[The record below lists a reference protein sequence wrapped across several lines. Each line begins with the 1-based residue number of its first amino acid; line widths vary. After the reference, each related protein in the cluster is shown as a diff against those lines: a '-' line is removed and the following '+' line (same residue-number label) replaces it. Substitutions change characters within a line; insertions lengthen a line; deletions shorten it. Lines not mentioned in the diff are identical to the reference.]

1 VDAKSRGDTKSAVV
15 PVNSQRYFRFG
26 FDMAKQKKIW
36 VPAYDYDADG
46 NIVVFGDAIVD
57 AANASRFV
65 GTADDF
71 EFIGTEDE
79 VEVES

>member
-1 VDAKSRGDTKSAVV
+1 MGHLRSPTFEGLIMDKQKK
-15 PVNSQRYFRFG
+15 QK
-26 FDMAKQKKIW
+26 KQKKIW

-57 AANASRFV
+57 ADAASRFI
-65 GTADDF
+65 GTPDEF

>member
-1 VDAKSRGDTKSAVV
+1 MVTELEDRLGILSDAMNKQKK
-15 PVNSQRYFRFG
+15 QK
-26 FDMAKQKKIW
+26 KQKKIW

-57 AANASRFV
+57 ADAASRFI
-65 GTADDF
+65 GTPDEF